1 LEAIPRIVRTWHR
14 TNIDEMSKYD
24 VEVIML
30 KKVLCIAMLIA
41 ASTTAAFAS
50 CGGHAPFTFTTVGGS
65 QVVDVSMG
73 ADFSLWAIG
82 LNGVQLLLRGSGT
95 QSLGSFPSSPG
106 EATYQGRIAVG
117 PDGSPWI
124 TGKSR
129 HIYHLNFQTLQWNL
143 LPGLAND
150 IGVGANGS
158 VWAIGTQSTTGGD
171 HITSGMAAAGSRN
184 RTPRDRGSQLAPTDS
199 RGWSTLQGRYGIE

>member
-14 TNIDEMSKYD
+14 TNIGEMFKYD

-73 ADFSLWAIG
+73 ADFSL
-82 LNGVQLLLRGSGT
+82 
-95 QSLGSFPSSPG
+95 
-106 EATYQGRIAVG
+106 
-117 PDGSPWI
+117 
-124 TGKSR
+124 
-129 HIYHLNFQTLQWNL
+129 
-143 LPGLAND
+143 
-150 IGVGANGS
+150 
-158 VWAIGTQSTTGGD
+158 
-171 HITSGMAAAGSRN
+171 
-184 RTPRDRGSQLAPTDS
+184 
-199 RGWSTLQGRYGIE
+199 